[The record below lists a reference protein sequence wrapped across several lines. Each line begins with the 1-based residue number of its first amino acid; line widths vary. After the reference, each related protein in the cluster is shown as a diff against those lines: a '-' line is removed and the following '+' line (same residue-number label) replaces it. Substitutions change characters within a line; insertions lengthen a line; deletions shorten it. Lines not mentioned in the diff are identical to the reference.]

1 MTLLLLLRPWK
12 FSASDAPEM
21 DMHDLPKKKRRRE
34 LVEQGLEALK
44 LLDIQ
49 RESAEA
55 LLYKQKKEAIGLKD
69 VVKPKAIKRVIE
81 KLEDSEE
88 EILLLMLFED

>member
-1 MTLLLLLRPWK
+1 MTLLVLLRPWK
-12 FSASDAPEM
+12 LGIGPEM

-34 LVEQGLEALK
+34 LVEEGLEALK

-55 LLYKQKKEAIGLKD
+55 LLYQRKKEAIGLKD